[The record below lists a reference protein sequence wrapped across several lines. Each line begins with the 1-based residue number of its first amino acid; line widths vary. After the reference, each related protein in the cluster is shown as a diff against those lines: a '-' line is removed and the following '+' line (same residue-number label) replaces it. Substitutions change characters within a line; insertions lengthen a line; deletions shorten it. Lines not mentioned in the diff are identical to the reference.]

1 MFVSRAYDQ
10 IDRIN
15 RRINASTRYRPDVE
29 LYGRIEF
36 WEVAQGAG
44 DCEDYAL
51 AKRAALLAEGFPAED
66 LRLATVFTE
75 TEEGRQRM
83 EAGKMGDHAVLIAA
97 TPEGDYILDNRF
109 EYPMLLRDTQYTMD
123 RVQVAGTSNWE
134 TAHGDD

>member
-15 RRINASTRYRPDVE
+15 RRINAATHYRTDLD
-29 LYGRIEF
+29 LYGRAEF

-51 AKRAALLAEGFPAED
+51 AKRAALIAEGFPAED
-66 LRLATVFTE
+66 LRLATVFSE
-75 TEEGRQRM
+75 TEGGRQRM
-83 EAGKMGDHAVLIAA
+83 EAGQMGDHAVLIAA

-109 EYPMLLRDTQYTMD
+109 EFPMLLRDTQYTMD
-123 RVQVAGTSNWE
+123 RVQVAGTGAWE
-134 TAHGDD
+134 TATGIG